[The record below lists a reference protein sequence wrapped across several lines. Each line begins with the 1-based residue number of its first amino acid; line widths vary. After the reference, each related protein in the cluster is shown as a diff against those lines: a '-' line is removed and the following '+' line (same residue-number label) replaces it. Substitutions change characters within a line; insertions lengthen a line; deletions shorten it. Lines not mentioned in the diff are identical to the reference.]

1 MKKFIK
7 DVVEIFCYINTGA
20 MLAAASFITVFNRD
34 ESFSYLIFWEIAL
47 VSLISAVLS
56 ALIYT
61 KENDSKKKAKIKNI
75 IHYLL
80 INMLI
85 VTSAYIFDWI
95 SNNYITETL
104 FLVFLVSFVYI
115 LVAFMLY
122 KKDSKTADELNKKL
136 LEYKS
141 EGGEDWFA
149 TCCESGFSKISL
161 NGIID

>member
-61 KENDSKKKAKIKNI
+61 KENDSKKKAKIKA
-75 IHYLL
+75 
-80 INMLI
+80 INGAVNDDL
-85 VTSAYIFDWI
+85 TTYQKKALYRIF
-95 SNNYITETL
+95 NVN
-104 FLVFLVSFVYI
+104 
-115 LVAFMLY
+115 
-122 KKDSKTADELNKKL
+122 
-136 LEYKS
+136 
-141 EGGEDWFA
+141 
-149 TCCESGFSKISL
+149 
-161 NGIID
+161 

>member
-1 MKKFIK
+1 M
-7 DVVEIFCYINTGA
+7 
-20 MLAAASFITVFNRD
+20 
-34 ESFSYLIFWEIAL
+34 IFWEIAL

-122 KKDSKTADELNKKL
+122 KKDSKTADELNKKT
-136 LEYKS
+136 
-141 EGGEDWFA
+141 F
-149 TCCESGFSKISL
+149 
-161 NGIID
+161 GI

>member
-141 EGGEDWFA
+141 EGDED
-149 TCCESGFSKISL
+149 
-161 NGIID
+161 

>member
-95 SNNYITETL
+95 SNDYVIETL
-104 FLVFLVSFVYI
+104 FLVVLVSFVYI
-115 LVAFMLY
+115 LVTFMLY

-141 EGGEDWFA
+141 EGDED
-149 TCCESGFSKISL
+149 
-161 NGIID
+161 

>member
-20 MLAAASFITVFNRD
+20 MLAAASFITVFNRYD
-34 ESFSYLIFWEIAL
+34 SFSYLIFWQIAL

-56 ALIYT
+56 ALICT
-61 KENDSKKKAKIKNI
+61 NEKDSKKKAKIKNI

-85 VTSAYIFDWI
+85 VASAYVFDWI
-95 SNNYITETL
+95 SNDYVIETL
-104 FLVFLVSFVYI
+104 FLVVLVSFVYI
-115 LVAFMLY
+115 LVTFMLY

-141 EGGEDWFA
+141 EGDDGQ
-149 TCCESGFSKISL
+149 L
-161 NGIID
+161 